1 MAIFR
6 MAPEYWNIFSIFR
19 TVLVVI
25 WLVWTFKI
33 CTGKSPIYHKSLSE
47 RCLLTRGDQIKKN
60 PSNLMIPAFH
70 CFQFPTIFYILDAIL
85 FDTLYII
92 VGFTDKLVL
101 LIITYLTVLTT
112 FGFFRVLHLWIH
124 FLNNCS
130 KKYNFNSLLE

>member
-101 LIITYLTVLTT
+101 LVW
-112 FGFFRVLHLWIH
+112 FRDLQAHVQLHTKAH
-124 FLNNCS
+124 MRYTKANDKRKTSQAKPHN
-130 KKYNFNSLLE
+130 